1 MRWSAGG
8 PSVGRGPFLRM
19 NPLQLIRMA
28 RHLPNFIK
36 LVWRLFTDK
45 RVSILPRG
53 LLVLAVV
60 YFVVPLDFDW
70 LIPLG
75 YVDDLLIAYLA
86 SKAFIRL
93 CPKWV
98 VQEHV
103 RRIDA
108 GG

>member
-1 MRWSAGG
+1 MPRIRPGAG
-8 PSVGRGPFLRM
+8 PLLRM
-19 NPLQLIRMA
+19 NPLQLMRMA

-45 RVSILPRG
+45 RVGILPRIVP
-53 LLVLAVV
+53 VLAVV
-60 YFVVPLDFDW
+60 YFVFPLDFDW

-75 YVDDLLIAYLA
+75 YVDDILIAYLA
-86 SKAFIRL
+86 SKAFIWL